1 MRLLLCLLAL
11 LACTAQAGEPLR
23 VVSLAPSMSE
33 IMLELHADDLLVG
46 VLDGGERPAAL
57 RTLPSVGRQG
67 QLDME
72 RLLSLRPDL
81 LLLWPGSVA
90 PAQRDQLKR
99 LGIATYSAEPHDLN
113 QLLEQ
118 IEAIAVQVGRAEQGR
133 EYVEGLRGRLQQ
145 LRQLYRREK
154 PLRVFYQ
161 VWDRPLYTLGGQQVV
176 SDALT
181 VCGARNVFA
190 DQHLPA
196 PQVNVESV
204 LLRDPQVILA
214 GDPAQL
220 ASWKAWPRLTAVAQ
234 GGLLVVPDKGLE
246 RPSGQMIE
254 ATARLC
260 ALLAAR
266 APASRSR

>member
-1 MRLLLCLLAL
+1 MRILLCLLAL

-33 IMLELHADDLLVG
+33 IMLELQADDLLVG

-57 RTLPSVGRQG
+57 RDLPSVGRQG

-72 RLLSLRPDL
+72 GLLSLKPDL
-81 LLLWPGSVA
+81 LLFWPGGVA
-90 PAQRDQLKR
+90 AAQLDQLKR
-99 LGIATYSAEPHDLN
+99 LGIATYSAEPHNLD

-118 IEAIAVQVGRAEQGR
+118 IEGLAVRVGRAERGR
-133 EYVEGLRGRLQQ
+133 QHVQVLRGRLQQ
-145 LRQLYRREK
+145 LRQQYRREQ

-161 VWDRPLYTLGGQQVV
+161 VWDRPLYTLGGRQVV
-176 SDALT
+176 SDALA
-181 VCGARNVFA
+181 VCGARNIFA
-190 DQHLPA
+190 DLSQPA

-214 GDPAQL
+214 GDTAQL
-220 ASWKAWPRLTAVAQ
+220 ASWKAWPRLNAR
-234 GGLLVVPDKGLE
+234 LLVVPDKGLE

-260 ALLAAR
+260 TLLAAK
-266 APASRSR
+266 APGSR

>member
-1 MRLLLCLLAL
+1 MRLLPGLLAL
-11 LACTAQAGEPLR
+11 FACSALAGEPLR

-33 IMLELHADDLLVG
+33 IMLELQADDLLVG

-57 RTLPSVGRQG
+57 RELPSVGRLG
-67 QLDME
+67 QLNLE

-81 LLLWPGSVA
+81 LLLWPGSVP

-99 LGIATYSAEPHDLN
+99 LGIATFSAEPHDID
-113 QLLEQ
+113 QLIEQ
-118 IEAIAVQVGRAEQGR
+118 IEAIAERIGRAEQGHRYAEALR
-133 EYVEGLRGRLQQ
+133 ERLRQ
-145 LRQLYRREK
+145 LRQQYRRDE
-154 PLRVFYQ
+154 PLQVFYQ

-176 SDALT
+176 SDALA

-190 DQHLPA
+190 DLTQPA

-204 LLRDPQVILA
+204 LLRNPQVILA
-214 GDPAQL
+214 GDEAQL
-220 ASWKAWPRLTAVAQ
+220 ASWKAWPQLRAVADDR
-234 GGLLVVPDKGLE
+234 LLVVPDKGLE

-260 ALLAAR
+260 ALLAAK
-266 APASRSR
+266 APTPR